1 MQVIIKTELTD
12 IINILNR
19 HFTLKKRPPTYK
31 TSKFFTTWKETYA
44 KNPYFLAWKFYQI

>member
-19 HFTLKKRPPTYK
+19 HFTLKKKKDPPTYK
-31 TSKFFTTWKETYA
+31 TSKFFMT
-44 KNPYFLAWKFYQI
+44 